1 MAHQHP
7 SRNRNPT
14 DADMA
19 LGRRTIRKSKGIARE
34 RMLELVL
41 SSNGN
46 TLVFLTMG
54 RFGMEIGT
62 KKGRRLNLLPF
73 RFNLIL
79 S

>member
-1 MAHQHP
+1 MAHLHP

-14 DADMA
+14 DAVMA
-19 LGRRTIRKSKGIARE
+19 LGRRTNRTSKGIAHE
-34 RMLELVL
+34 RMLQLVL

-46 TLVFLTMG
+46 TLVFLMWG

-62 KKGRRLNLLPF
+62 KKGRRFYLLPF